1 LLIFLLI
8 IVQVLKPEPSIGS
21 IRRPKVGTQ
30 YEDRFEKAGVENK
43 AEGEGEEEQIGLGE
57 FMEENH
63 IGQGQLQAV

>member
-1 LLIFLLI
+1 MANISLYT
-8 IVQVLKPEPSIGS
+8 VPNLKPEPSIES

-30 YEDRFEKAGVENK
+30 YEDRFEKAGVEVK

-63 IGQGQLQAV
+63 IGQGHLQAV